1 MSKAVK
7 EILRRD
13 LADSYAELEDVLV
26 VNVHGLTANEV
37 NNFRGQLR
45 KNDVEVHVVKNS
57 AAKRAL
63 KGTKL
68 EPLAEQLAGPCAFV
82 TGGNGPVDIAKEL
95 LAMVKTYPNLELRNG
110 LVDGEPD
117 LLSIDDISK
126 RKSKAELQGE
136 VLTLL
141 ISPGR
146 RIAGQLKVGSKI
158 AGCVKA
164 IVEKLEKGEAITK
177 VA

>member
-13 LADSYAELEDVLV
+13 LADKYSELEDVLV
-26 VNVHGLTANEV
+26 VNVHGLTANQV
-37 NNFRGQLR
+37 NNFRSTL
-45 KNDVEVHVVKNS
+45 NDSNVEVHVVKNS
-57 AAKRAL
+57 AARRAL

-68 EPLAEQLAGPCAFV
+68 EPLADQLSGPCAFV
-82 TGGNGPVDIAKEL
+82 TGGSGPVDVAKQL
-95 LAMVKTYPNLELRNG
+95 MKLVKEYPNLELKNG

-117 LLSIDDISK
+117 ILTIDDISK

-136 VLTLL
+136 VLTLI
-141 ISPGR
+141 ISPAR
-146 RIAGQLKVGSKI
+146 RISGQLNVGGKI

-164 IVEKLEKGEAITK
+164 IVEKLEKGETITK